1 MQWEPD
7 HHGWMAY
14 IKFEIRGGEVP
25 RARDVFERYVAC
37 LPGTKAWVRFAK
49 FEAENGDLGRS
60 RQVYERAMQ
69 VRPPTCLYC
78 RTAPSQLSTLQC
90 ALAMGVAT
98 GPVACTQPTKC
109 VQRQ

>member
-1 MQWEPD
+1 
-7 HHGWMAY
+7 MAY
-14 IKFEIRGGEVP
+14 IKFEVRGGEVP

-69 VRPPTCLYC
+69 VRFPHAHLVSLQPSRLPP
-78 RTAPSQLSTLQC
+78 P
-90 ALAMGVAT
+90 AL
-98 GPVACTQPTKC
+98 PPLLP
-109 VQRQ
+109 

>member
-14 IKFEIRGGEVP
+14 IKFEVRGGDVP

-69 VRPPTCLYC
+69 VRPPTCLCC
-78 RTAPSQLSTLQC
+78 RAPHRSVPLFTVCLCCYASTYRSHCL
-90 ALAMGVAT
+90 
-98 GPVACTQPTKC
+98 CTQPL
-109 VQRQ
+109 